1 MKKYLA
7 VILLSTFLFACSK
20 KKTSIP
26 DGILPM
32 RELQQVLSEI
42 HLAQAASSNAVMTD
56 SSLYTNKEY
65 VNFILKQHNIK
76 REDFLK
82 TMKFYTENPDLLEE
96 VYDSVIT
103 QLSRMQA
110 ESEVN

>member
-7 VILLSTFLFACSK
+7 VIFLLTFLFSCSK

-26 DGILPM
+26 EGILPM
-32 RELQQVLSEI
+32 RELQQVLAEI
-42 HLAQAASSNAVMTD
+42 HLGQAASSNAVMTD
-56 SSLYTNKEY
+56 SSLYSNKEY
-65 VNFILKQHNIK
+65 VNYILKKHNIN

>member
-1 MKKYLA
+1 MKKYLTL
-7 VILLSTFLFACSK
+7 ILLSIFLFACSK

-26 DGILPM
+26 EGILQM
-32 RELQQVLSEI
+32 RELQQVLAEI
-42 HLAQAASSNAVMTD
+42 HLSQAASSNAVMTD
-56 SSLYTNKEY
+56 SSLYSNKEY
-65 VNFILKQHNIK
+65 VNYILKNHNIN
-76 REDFLK
+76 RDDFLK